1 MPLLTTAQVTEK
13 LALMP
18 VWQLAGGNIER
29 TVAFA
34 DFPTAISFVNRVA
47 DAAEKA
53 NHHPDIDIRWN
64 KVRLAL
70 CSHDAGGLTERDFQ
84 ARPVLSISLVF
95 RNRFLV
101 LGHNSDIPRST
112 LGCGS
117 PTPFERHSLNRYR
130 RRRG

>member
-13 LALMP
+13 LALLP

-29 TVAFA
+29 TIAFA
-34 DFPTAISFVNRVA
+34 DFPAAISFVNRVA

-70 CSHDAGGLTERDFQ
+70 SSHDAGGLTERDFRL
-84 ARPVLSISLVF
+84 AGVIDSLV
-95 RNRFLV
+95 
-101 LGHNSDIPRST
+101 
-112 LGCGS
+112 
-117 PTPFERHSLNRYR
+117 
-130 RRRG
+130 